1 MNFFLLWH
9 WVVFGREDR
18 FGLKDLQ
25 SQRGFTIF
33 FVNCVLFWLI
43 IFKNYHQNGWSRNA
57 KLYKVFVRRNCRVSN
72 VQGYFNFYYL
82 WGTSRVINISHAL
95 VQCIQQVLFLLPR
108 GHWRLDCLLPI
119 LINIIKIQSVLPLP
133 T

>member
-1 MNFFLLWH
+1 MF
-9 WVVFGREDR
+9 
-18 FGLKDLQ
+18 KDIFI
-25 SQRGFTIF
+25 STIYE
-33 FVNCVLFWLI
+33 VP
-43 IFKNYHQNGWSRNA
+43 
-57 KLYKVFVRRNCRVSN
+57 
-72 VQGYFNFYYL
+72 
-82 WGTSRVINISHAL
+82 TSRVINISHAL